1 MADAL
6 YPITVPK
13 WGIEMQE
20 GTITGW
26 QVAIGASVDKGDE
39 LIDIETDKIVNTME
53 APVAGVVCRQLVDE
67 GETLRVGELLGVIA
81 TAEASDADIDAF
93 VAEFKPADASFGID
107 EEADDNVAAAT
118 SDSPVPELSA
128 PAAEVRVSPVARRLA
143 DKLGV
148 DLSTVQGTGRNGR
161 ISKEDVERAA
171 EAAGSATETTAA
183 DATPLTSRRQTIAR
197 RLTDAKQAI
206 PHYYVTR
213 VVDMTAAFEKK
224 TDTVAIN
231 AIVMKAVATAML
243 EHPLLNSHLMDEGL
257 VARDGADINMAVDT
271 EQGLVAPLIR
281 GVDAMDPAALT
292 DASRDAAA
300 RARANSLDK
309 ADLEAGGFT
318 VSNLG
323 ILGVESFT
331 AIINPPQTGILAIGA
346 VTDTPVVADGHV
358 VVRPLMRVTL
368 SSDHRVVDGA
378 DAARF
383 LATFAKELEE
393 H

>member
-26 QVAIGASVDKGDE
+26 QVAVGASVEKGDE

-53 APVAGVVCRQLVDE
+53 APVSGVVCRQLVDE
-67 GETLRVGELLGVIA
+67 GETLKVGELLGVIA
-81 TAEASDADIDAF
+81 TSEASDSDIEQFIAG
-93 VAEFKPADASFGID
+93 FKPADASFGID
-107 EEADDNVAAAT
+107 DEPNEEEQSSAKVVSMESLPAAT
-118 SDSPVPELSA
+118 ST
-128 PAAEVRVSPVARRLA
+128 EVRVSPVARRLA
-143 DKLGV
+143 EKLGV
-148 DLSTVQGTGRNGR
+148 DLSHVQGTGRNGR

-171 EAAGSATETTAA
+171 AAAGGNGPAGT
-183 DATPLTSRRQTIAR
+183 ATPLSSRRQTIAR
-197 RLTDAKQAI
+197 RLTEAKQSI

-213 VVDMTAAFEKK
+213 AIDMSAALAKK
-224 TDTVAIN
+224 TDSVGVN
-231 AIVMKAVATAML
+231 AIIIKAVAGAMC
-243 EHPLLNSHLMDEGL
+243 EHPLLNSHLGDDGL
-257 VARDGADINMAVDT
+257 LARDSADINMAVDT
-271 EQGLVAPLIR
+271 DQGLVAPLIR
-281 GVDAMDPAALT
+281 AVDTMDLEALT
-292 DASRDAAA
+292 AASRDLAH
-300 RARANSLDK
+300 RARNNALDK
-309 ADLEAGGFT
+309 ADLEPGGFT

-323 ILGVESFT
+323 ILGVEEFT

-346 VTDTPVVADGHV
+346 VTDTPVVEDGSV

-383 LATFAKELEE
+383 LATLAGALEE
-393 H
+393 N